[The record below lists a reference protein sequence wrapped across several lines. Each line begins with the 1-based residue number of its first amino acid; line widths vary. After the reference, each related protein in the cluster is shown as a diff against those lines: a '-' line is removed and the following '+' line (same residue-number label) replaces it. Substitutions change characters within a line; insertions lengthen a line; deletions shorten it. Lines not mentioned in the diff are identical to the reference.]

1 MQELHGCHF
10 VLCCNVLSEHLRT
23 QQALGASQPD
33 ARGPGRSLTEVA
45 LATPVYSSAGVD
57 VVSHFEDDDDN
68 DDDVF

>member
-1 MQELHGCHF
+1 MNFGLRSKF
-10 VLCCNVLSEHLRT
+10 LSEHLRT
-23 QQALGASQPD
+23 RKALRASQPD
-33 ARGPGRSLTEVA
+33 ARGPGRRSAEVA